1 MSRHPALD
9 IADRDP
15 VELRDER
22 PTRSEI
28 DDVEPADFDDRRIAE
43 RFGPQ
48 AGGHF
53 AHEVDDFGME
63 DW

>member
-28 DDVEPADFDDRRIAE
+28 DDVEPADFDDVRIAE

-48 AGGHF
+48 AGHF